1 MNLTEI
7 KKELYK
13 TNPDARMTHVN
24 KGNAFYYA
32 DLKDERVYFII
43 PVSDMGDTSFNVRMD
58 SKYLIRWIA
67 I

>member
-1 MNLTEI
+1 MELNEI

-13 TNPDARMTHVN
+13 KNPDARLTHIN

-32 DLKDERVYFII
+32 DLKDQRVFFII
-43 PVSDMGDTSFNVRMD
+43 PISDMGETAFNARMD